1 MPEYTVRSGQ
11 EGDEPRMRPLWRA
24 GFGDTEA
31 FLDCY
36 ARRMFRPERVE
47 LALCGGEIVSMVT
60 VLPSWLC
67 MAGGERIPCGCVYG
81 VATLPAHR
89 GRGLAGRLLARAGV
103 QRLGRSMDCIA
114 VVPDTMELFPY
125 YAHAMGGNTAFY
137 VREPCVTAEQLSG
150 AAPRMPVQVRAEE
163 YLPLRRAALRG
174 RTYIDWDEN
183 AVRFE
188 EEICRDAGGGLFCFP
203 DAPGCCA
210 AGEYRED
217 GSLLVCELLASEE
230 ELPRCLAGLFARFR
244 AEEGTV
250 RLPAWSGDVLGAE
263 VIPFGIMNG
272 VELSPEEQAYL
283 GFDFD

>member
-1 MPEYTVRSGQ
+1 M
-11 EGDEPRMRPLWRA
+11 A
-24 GFGDTEA
+24 
-31 FLDCY
+31 
-36 ARRMFRPERVE
+36 
-47 LALCGGEIVSMVT
+47 VS
-60 VLPSWLC
+60 
-67 MAGGERIPCGCVYG
+67 YK
-81 VATLPAHR
+81 
-89 GRGLAGRLLARAGV
+89 
-103 QRLGRSMDCIA
+103 
-114 VVPDTMELFPY
+114 VPD
-125 YAHAMGGNTAFY
+125 
-137 VREPCVTAEQLSG
+137 
-150 AAPRMPVQVRAEE
+150 
-163 YLPLRRAALRG
+163 LPLFDAALLTRPG
-174 RTYIDWDEN
+174 GKE
-183 AVRFE
+183 ACCVRFE

-272 VELSPEEQAYL
+272 VELPPEEQAYL